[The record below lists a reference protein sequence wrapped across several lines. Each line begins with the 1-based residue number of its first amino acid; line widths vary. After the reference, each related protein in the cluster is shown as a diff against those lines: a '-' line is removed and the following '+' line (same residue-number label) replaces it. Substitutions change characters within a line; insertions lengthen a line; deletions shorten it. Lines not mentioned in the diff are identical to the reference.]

1 MESIL
6 EAIADAIKT
15 ATHSASGLGGF
26 ALLIALGILV
36 EGVARIFVAFFKAI
50 GNISRTVGGNK
61 RPD

>member
-15 ATHSASGLGGF
+15 ATHSESGLGGV
-26 ALLIALGILV
+26 ALLMALGILV

-50 GNISRTVGGNK
+50 GNIGRAIGGNR